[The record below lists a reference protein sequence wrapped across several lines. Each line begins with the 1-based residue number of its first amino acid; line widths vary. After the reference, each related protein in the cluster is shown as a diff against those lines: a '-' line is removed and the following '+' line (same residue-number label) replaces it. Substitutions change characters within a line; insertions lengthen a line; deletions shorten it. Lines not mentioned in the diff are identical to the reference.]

1 MSIAL
6 YGDKERYDEIIRANQ
21 EALNIHI
28 GQTVRVN
35 GKKYTVIEKYP
46 HIIRIQAKDGETM
59 TLNKGDLVQYR
70 ARPDK
75 PDKRKYKRAVVCLT
89 DGKRY
94 KSTADLARAMKMT
107 QTTIWRRIENMKP
120 ICGKLYRW
128 AE

>member
-1 MSIAL
+1 MGIAL

-46 HIIRIQAKDGETM
+46 HVIRIQAKGGETM

-70 ARPDK
+70 VA
-75 PDKRKYKRAVVCLT
+75 
-89 DGKRY
+89 
-94 KSTADLARAMKMT
+94 
-107 QTTIWRRIENMKP
+107 QRRN
-120 ICGKLYRW
+120 
-128 AE
+128 

>member
-46 HIIRIQAKDGETM
+46 HIIRIQAKGGETM

-94 KSTADLARAMKMT
+94 ESITALVAEVRMYRGTVINCIKG
-107 QTTIWRRIENMKP
+107 MKP
-120 ICGKLYRW
+120 IGGKLYRW